1 MEDIGRRL
9 GIGFL
14 KERKWMDDSDSGD
27 EFQDILNE
35 KYILKP
41 AIQAYFG

>member
-35 KYILKP
+35 VHTQTD
-41 AIQAYFG
+41 IQAYYV